1 MFNVMYLFV
10 SMQFFVPSFA
20 DREVSPKFTLG
31 RKKYGRRS
39 RPASVVEDD
48 DSTSCDVSMHQ
59 NFTEQTPHSSPS
71 LSVVSFLFKTLQN
84 RFCSSYYLL
93 SNLLIKGHR

>member
-1 MFNVMYLFV
+1 
-10 SMQFFVPSFA
+10 MQLSIQSFP

-48 DSTSCDVSMHQ
+48 DSTSCDVSMQQ

-71 LSVVSFLFKTLQN
+71 LSVVSFLL
-84 RFCSSYYLL
+84 
-93 SNLLIKGHR
+93 